1 LPYNNIRG
9 KMNQILAVLK
19 RKGIRQIQLAESLDM
34 SKSSVSQWCSNLV
47 QPPLNKLFEIANL
60 LDCDVSELLVS
71 TQNNNKANVIK

>member
-1 LPYNNIRG
+1 
-9 KMNQILAVLK
+9 MNQILAVLK